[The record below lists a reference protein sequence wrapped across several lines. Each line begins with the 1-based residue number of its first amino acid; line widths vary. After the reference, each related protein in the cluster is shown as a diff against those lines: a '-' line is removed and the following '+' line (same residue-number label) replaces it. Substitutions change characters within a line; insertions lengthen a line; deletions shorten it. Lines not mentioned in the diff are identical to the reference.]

1 MIELTKREVTD
12 EEQILI
18 DAVREDIQ
26 AMQKKQDEMFEN
38 LAKALNIVASDSDEE
53 RVYNYDI
60 LFDYVYNNAFIE
72 AIKNDEQD
80 EENES

>member
-1 MIELTKREVTD
+1 MIELTNREVTD

-18 DAVREDIQ
+18 DAVRDDIQ

-38 LAKALNIVASDSDEE
+38 LAKALNIVTVDSDEE

-60 LFDYVYNNAFIE
+60 LFDYVYNNMFIE
-72 AIKNDEQD
+72 AIKN
-80 EENES
+80 NE

>member
-1 MIELTKREVTD
+1 MIELTNREVTD

-18 DAVREDIQ
+18 DTVRDDIQ

-38 LAKALNIVASDSDEE
+38 LAKALNIVTVDSDEE

-60 LFDYVYNNAFIE
+60 LFDYVYNNMFIE
-72 AIKNDEQD
+72 AINN
-80 EENES
+80 NE

>member
-1 MIELTKREVTD
+1 MIELTNREVTD

-18 DAVREDIQ
+18 DAVRDDIQ

-38 LAKALNIVASDSDEE
+38 LAKALNIVTVDSDEE

-60 LFDYVYNNAFIE
+60 LFDYVYNNMFIE
-72 AIKNDEQD
+72 AINN
-80 EENES
+80 NE

>member
-72 AIKNDEQD
+72 AIKNDKQD
-80 EENES
+80 EDNES